1 MIQTAESRSQ
11 VKDTAKGMNEVMT
24 NIKEL
29 SQELKNQQSFKT
41 TGKEKNSKLDTQTN
55 KALDQLKQQT
65 EAQQKQVQSQGQ
77 SQQAQMGNQKDAQ
90 VVAEAMAG
98 LMMEEELGETD
109 ELQKSLE
116 EKMDILMQK
125 AEELQDVELDNSD
138 NNFELQ
144 QMLKNMDKFKGLK
157 RREGQLN
164 KQIEDLEINMK
175 QQEARE
181 EVNKLPVDETTKK
194 LREELRIN
202 YDLKDQQQ
210 KRQQQPHEDPK
221 DNSDESDAS
230 QSNQQYEAY

>member
-1 MIQTAESRSQ
+1 M
-11 VKDTAKGMNEVMT
+11 
-24 NIKEL
+24 
-29 SQELKNQQSFKT
+29 
-41 TGKEKNSKLDTQTN
+41 
-55 KALDQLKQQT
+55 DQLKQQT